1 MSMRNGK
8 RNKRRIKM
16 GKSAEKKLEAYQNRL
31 AKRNFVPKDNPLTM
45 GWMFNK
51 WYEKI
56 ILFVLMGL
64 GFWKIFEL
72 VFL

>member
-1 MSMRNGK
+1 
-8 RNKRRIKM
+8 M
-16 GKSAEKKLEAYQNRL
+16 GKSAMKKYEAMQERL